1 MGVGLVCR
9 RGLCW
14 RSIAGAALL
23 LIVPACAWRVV
34 PPEVR
39 DGVPV
44 VLSQYECTP
53 GLHCPTGRSFFM
65 NMDLESGTFMDWR
78 KRGFSP
84 DYERITGFG
93 KGAISRRRL
102 PYTLSESEFARAAGS
117 NRSSRLY
124 VERGLAEGLRGELER
139 RWQSNADTR
148 VVRTWDGIPV
158 SRDRA
163 GYHLFANSNHAVANW
178 LRCLGCRVNG
188 NTLTSR
194 FTVITESD
202 VSGVKLLNDATVR
215 LPHRVENRHHTEN
228 QGQSGQW
235 SNRQADGKQSL
246 LRLLG
251 DNLIGSAGNIAGES
265 QKLAD
270 DKRADGQRQLLNEDA
285 SAVIDALAPTAGLQ
299 LVVFDDIREHGV
311 RDEVAD
317 GDAEAR
323 DKCHDEEDAD
333 FARLQEHQ
341 TSLRN
346 EPEAHSNKVNRLLS
360 DLHAYPAPQ
369 WHEAESGCLHRQ
381 CQEWKVVVESC
392 SQLWVKKGRTVAV
405 NCIESHEQR

>member
-1 MGVGLVCR
+1 MV
-9 RGLCW
+9 
-14 RSIAGAALL
+14 
-23 LIVPACAWRVV
+23 
-34 PPEVR
+34 
-39 DGVPV
+39 
-44 VLSQYECTP
+44 
-53 GLHCPTGRSFFM
+53 
-65 NMDLESGTFMDWR
+65 
-78 KRGFSP
+78 
-84 DYERITGFG
+84 
-93 KGAISRRRL
+93 
-102 PYTLSESEFARAAGS
+102 
-117 NRSSRLY
+117 
-124 VERGLAEGLRGELER
+124 
-139 RWQSNADTR
+139 
-148 VVRTWDGIPV
+148 
-158 SRDRA
+158 
-163 GYHLFANSNHAVANW
+163 
-178 LRCLGCRVNG
+178 
-188 NTLTSR
+188 
-194 FTVITESD
+194 
-202 VSGVKLLNDATVR
+202 
-215 LPHRVENRHHTEN
+215 
-228 QGQSGQW
+228 
-235 SNRQADGKQSL
+235 NRQADGKQSL

-381 CQEWKVVVESC
+381 CQEVESGRRKL
-392 SQLWVKKGRTVAV
+392 QPALGEKGQNSGRELHREPRTEVDSANQQKRLVAQHQV
-405 NCIESHEQR
+405 ELLAQGQVGRQARLRSPDEAAERLLKSRSSRCR